1 VVRPEEPLRIAG
13 PLAIARPGLARWTV
27 RELSVRGIPVPDA
40 VIRRI
45 ARDVAGADTT
55 GAVRVVVDPAVADVA
70 VSPLGLVCYRRRR
83 GTS

>member
-1 VVRPEEPLRIAG
+1 
-13 PLAIARPGLARWTV
+13 
-27 RELSVRGIPVPDA
+27 

-45 ARDVAGADTT
+45 ARDVVGADTT